1 MSDSSLEALAR
12 GDPAGFH
19 QYGQKLYQNGDH
31 VKAIEV
37 FTQSLRMKL
46 PDAIGILD
54 NRAATY
60 CKLGNFDLA
69 LRDAKQMIKTDKSDE
84 RVGAA
89 SDICIASTND
99 LQGYLRAGKILIL
112 NKKPDK
118 ALEMYAY
125 GLKTLV
131 PDHPRRHL
139 LQHLHDK
146 LGGKMASQFQDP
158 FDRLP
163 LELAV
168 MVLKQFDFRQIVA
181 LLRVSKKWERFLTS
195 LRELWMCVDLSRARK
210 KVTSAAVRSYIR
222 RSRGMLTHVVL
233 DNLSLPSVE
242 KTLEFVSRCPR
253 LEHLDARIACRG
265 DKFYALFRD
274 CKNLKTLIMSDE
286 INMDQKHLG
295 MFLSSL
301 PLLERIEC
309 HANNGSLMSEV
320 SWPEKLPNLRAIAL
334 GASSVKPVFEYF
346 QALHLPGIH
355 DGTTANSIPNLEE
368 LRVRWNPRI
377 VRSPYLF
384 DFNQRGFPRLRK
396 LDLSGVNLHRLSDL
410 PMSLE
415 DLRVHACRPIGPFPF
430 SEVTEEQIPNLK
442 ILVLTDNNWITPETI
457 ALLVKPT
464 LRILHVDRCQRLT
477 GNTNE
482 LIAAC
487 RQSLELEELN
497 VSHLCN
503 MDDKAMT
510 KLAENLKE
518 LKCLNLSYTP
528 ISGLTLKALSDARM
542 QQVKAEAEGA
552 VITSENKLIKIQRL
566 YIRGCDG
573 VASDAVAYGRASGM
587 EIFT

>member
-1 MSDSSLEALAR
+1 MPTSLAR

-19 QYGQKLYQNGDH
+19 QYGQKLYQHGDH

-37 FTQSLRMKL
+37 FSQALRMKL
-46 PDAIGILD
+46 PDAVGILD

-69 LRDAKQMIKTDKSDE
+69 LRDAKQMIKTDRSDE
-84 RVGAA
+84 R
-89 SDICIASTND
+89 
-99 LQGYLRAGKILIL
+99 GYLRAAKILIL
-112 NKKPDK
+112 NQKPDR

-125 GLKTLV
+125 GLRTLV
-131 PDHPRRHL
+131 SDHPRRHL
-139 LQHLHDK
+139 LQQLHDK
-146 LGGKMASQFQDP
+146 LGGKMASQFRDP
-158 FDRLP
+158 FDHLP

-181 LLRVSKKWERFLTS
+181 ILRVSKKWERFLSS
-195 LRELWMCVDLSRARK
+195 LQELWMCIDLSRARK
-210 KVTSAAVRSYIR
+210 KVTSNAVRSYMR

-233 DNLSLPSVE
+233 DNISLPSVE

-253 LEHLDARIACRG
+253 LQYLEARVAYRG
-265 DKFYALFRD
+265 DKFYALFKE

-286 INMDQKHLG
+286 INIDHKRVG

-309 HANNGSLMSEV
+309 HANNASPFSEV

-334 GASSVKPVFEYF
+334 GANSVKRVFEYL
-346 QALHLPGIH
+346 QALHLPGIE
-355 DGTTANSIPNLEE
+355 DGTIADSIPNLEE

-384 DFNQRGFPRLRK
+384 DFNHQGFPRLRK
-396 LDLSGVNLHRLSDL
+396 LDLSGVDLPPFSDL
-410 PMSLE
+410 PSSLE
-415 DLRVHACRPIGPFPF
+415 DLRLHACRPIGHLPFA
-430 SEVTEEQIPNLK
+430 EVTQEQVPNLK
-442 ILVLTDNNWITPETI
+442 TLILTDNNWVTPATI
-457 ALLVKPT
+457 GILAKPT

-477 GNTNE
+477 GNTDE

-487 RQSLELEELN
+487 CQSLELEELN

-503 MDDKAMT
+503 MDDKAVA
-510 KLAENLKE
+510 KLVDNLKE
-518 LKCLNLSYTP
+518 LKSLYLSYTP
-528 ISGLTLKALSDARM
+528 ISGLTLKVLSDARVE
-542 QQVKAEAEGA
+542 QAKAEAEGA
-552 VITSENKLIKIQRL
+552 VITSENKLVKIQHL

-573 VASDAVAYGRASGM
+573 VASDAIAYARARGI